1 MSAPQQHWFA
11 RRYPIGDMRPGLAP
25 IHWKGWALI
34 GGFILALAGDAALA
48 AWFAERDE
56 IARGTA
62 FCLMVAFGA
71 LLGFIRIRNTKGDHV
86 KCVADYREDKI
97 SA

>member
-1 MSAPQQHWFA
+1 MNEFWFA
-11 RRYPIGDMRPGLAP
+11 RRHPIGDMRPGLAP

-34 GGFILALAGDAALA
+34 AAFVLVLAGDAALG
-48 AWFAERDE
+48 AWFAARDE
-56 IARGTA
+56 IARGSA
-62 FCLMVAFGA
+62 LCLILAFGA

-86 KCVADYREDKI
+86 RCVADYRKESI